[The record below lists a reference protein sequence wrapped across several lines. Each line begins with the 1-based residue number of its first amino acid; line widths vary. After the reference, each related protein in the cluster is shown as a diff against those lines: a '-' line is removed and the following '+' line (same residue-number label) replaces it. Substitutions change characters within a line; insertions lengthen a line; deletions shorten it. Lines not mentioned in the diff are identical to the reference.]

1 MALPWTDCIG
11 VSALTQHFV
20 IVGKLLYF
28 SEPQFAHLQ
37 NGDNSSTV
45 SASKGW
51 KIQKRSWVER
61 ALHSADPGNL
71 PMWL

>member
-1 MALPWTDCIG
+1 MSLLKTHKISEYCIIVKNMALPWTDCIG

-45 SASKGW
+45 SASKG
-51 KIQKRSWVER
+51 
-61 ALHSADPGNL
+61 
-71 PMWL
+71 